1 MAVGGRPPNAY
12 HLDRGNGSGLVSKP
26 VRRSRVMYRKSYE
39 EVMTVLEDVEDITPD
54 LKRYEEYQHSR
65 VQELKDAHYDVEDID
80 ATTPLNFH

>member
-1 MAVGGRPPNAY
+1 
-12 HLDRGNGSGLVSKP
+12 
-26 VRRSRVMYRKSYE
+26 MYRKSYE